1 MLKCE
6 VPKEFNSRTSDVGS
20 PAEGVLPPVFEN
32 QRPHHRKTDSLCS
45 VVSPMHNAFF
55 FFLAQIKRN
64 TKADHLGRSNECSVK
79 MAGFTNFLDSGGR
92 YFTL

>member
-20 PAEGVLPPVFEN
+20 PAEGVLPPVFEK

-55 FFLAQIKRN
+55 FFLPKSKGTLKQIIWVDQMNAQ
-64 TKADHLGRSNECSVK
+64 
-79 MAGFTNFLDSGGR
+79 
-92 YFTL
+92 